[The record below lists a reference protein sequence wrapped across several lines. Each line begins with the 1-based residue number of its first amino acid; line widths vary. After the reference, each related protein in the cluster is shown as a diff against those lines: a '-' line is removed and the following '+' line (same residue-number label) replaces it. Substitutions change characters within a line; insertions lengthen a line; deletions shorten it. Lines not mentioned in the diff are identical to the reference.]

1 MLLNLQSQTINKI
14 AALVG
19 ILTGVAIPLR
29 AAGVAAEQGA
39 LGLALIG
46 ALLIWIGVPGAHQRI
61 RAVLVSPMGLS
72 VGGMFAC
79 WAVGLV
85 FSFDPLGSLRIG
97 GRTALILAASLV
109 LWTSLKQNVDA
120 HRLMLK
126 ALVLS
131 SLIIALGVILSFN
144 GMIIS
149 VFHPDMA
156 FKPFA
161 ASVMCLIP
169 AVVWA
174 GRKLDGGWQ
183 WGSYGFVPLALIIIV
198 QTFNRAALAGF
209 ITIILTVALVLL
221 LNKHRFA
228 KAWLVVI
235 VVGALSGLVY
245 VFTKEMHTPVVDGL
259 YLPRWLVDPHRQ
271 YIWQFAFE
279 SFLNSPWTGTGIDQS
294 NYIPGAGLPAPGF
307 DGETATL
314 PSHPH
319 NGVLEIL
326 TETGLLGFLPFAFV
340 VGGTFWRLLKRSWQS
355 SDEAN
360 TALLVLMAGF
370 WSSALFNFSIWSAWW
385 QLTLFTLF
393 AVIASGREAAHE
405 ERETQ

>member
-1 MLLNLQSQTINKI
+1 MLLNLQSQSIKKI

-19 ILTGVAIPLR
+19 ILTGSAIPLR
-29 AAGVAAEQGA
+29 ATGVAVEQGA
-39 LGLALIG
+39 LGLALMG
-46 ALLIWIGVPGAHQRI
+46 ALFIWCAVPEARK
-61 RAVLVSPMGLS
+61 RVYTVLVSPIGLS
-72 VGGMFAC
+72 VAVMFAC
-79 WAVGLV
+79 WAVGIV

-97 GRTALILAASLV
+97 GRTVVMVLAAVV
-109 LWTSLKQNVDA
+109 LWVSLKQHMDA

-126 ALVLS
+126 VLVLF
-131 SLIIALGVILSFN
+131 SLSIALGVILSFN
-144 GMIIS
+144 GVIMT
-149 VFHPDMA
+149 VVHPDMA

-161 ASVMCLIP
+161 ASVMCLVP

-174 GRKLDGGWQ
+174 GRKLDGGWR
-183 WGSYGFVPLALIIIV
+183 WGGYGFVPLALVIIV

-209 ITIILTVALVLL
+209 IALILTVGLVLI

-228 KAWLVVI
+228 RGWLVVI
-235 VVGALSGLVY
+235 VAATLGGLVY
-245 VFTKEMHTPVVDGL
+245 IFTREMHTPVVDGL

-279 SFLNSPWTGTGIDQS
+279 SFLESPWVGTGIDQS

-307 DGETATL
+307 DGHTATL

-326 TETGLLGFLPFAFV
+326 TETGLLGFLPFVFV
-340 VGGTFWRLLKRSWQS
+340 IGGTFWRLLKRSWKS

-360 TALLVLMAGF
+360 MALLVLMAGF
-370 WSSALFNFSIWSAWW
+370 WSSALFNFSIWSTWW
-385 QLTLFTLF
+385 QLTLYTLF
-393 AVIASGREAAHE
+393 AVIASGREAECE
-405 ERETQ
+405 EREPQ

>member
-1 MLLNLQSQTINKI
+1 MLLNLQSQSIKKI

-19 ILTGVAIPLR
+19 ILTGIAIPLR
-29 AAGVAAEQGA
+29 AAGVAVEQGA

-46 ALLIWIGVPGAHQRI
+46 ALFIWLAAPEARQHVRT
-61 RAVLVSPMGLS
+61 VLVSPMGLS

-97 GRTALILAASLV
+97 GRTAVILLASVV
-109 LWTSLKQNVDA
+109 LWASLKQHMDA
-120 HRLMLK
+120 RRLMLK
-126 ALVLS
+126 VLVLS

-144 GMIIS
+144 GVIMTVI
-149 VFHPDMA
+149 HPDMA

-161 ASVMCLIP
+161 ASVMCLVP

-174 GRKLDGGWQ
+174 GRKLDGGWR
-183 WGSYGFVPLALIIIV
+183 WGGYGFVPLALVITV

-209 ITIILTVALVLL
+209 ITVILTVALVLI
-221 LNKHRFA
+221 LNKHRYA
-228 KAWLVVI
+228 KAWMAVI
-235 VVGALSGLVY
+235 IAAALGGLVFI
-245 VFTKEMHTPVVDGL
+245 FTREMHTPVVDGL

-271 YIWQFAFE
+271 YIWKFAFE
-279 SFLNSPWTGTGIDQS
+279 TFLHSPWIGAGIDQS

-326 TETGLLGFLPFAFV
+326 TETGLLGFLPFVFV
-340 VGGTFWRLLKRSWQS
+340 IGGTFWRLLKRSWKS

-360 TALLVLMAGF
+360 VALLALMMGF
-370 WSSALFNFSIWSAWW
+370 WSSALFNFSIWSTWW
-385 QLTLFTLF
+385 QLTLYTLF
-393 AVIASGREAAHE
+393 AVIASGREE
-405 ERETQ
+405 SKIE